1 MERNKKRPNDLNI
14 VVDESNM
21 VEDPTFLQRFR
32 NSIYAIFM
40 GAIFAQVMFFAFGMG
55 SLVIWYDNLIFI
67 SYLVVCSIMGWVAG
81 ERFIDYLSKK
91 SDDWWDIWGHFR
103 QK

>member
-1 MERNKKRPNDLNI
+1 MERRNKRNELNI
-14 VVDESNM
+14 KVDENNLE
-21 VEDPTFLQRFR
+21 EDPSILQRFR

-40 GAIFAQVMFFAFGMG
+40 GAIFAQVMLFAFRMG

-67 SYLVVCSIMGWVAG
+67 SYLVVCAIMGWVVG

-91 SDDWWDIWGHFR
+91 SDNWWDIWGDFR